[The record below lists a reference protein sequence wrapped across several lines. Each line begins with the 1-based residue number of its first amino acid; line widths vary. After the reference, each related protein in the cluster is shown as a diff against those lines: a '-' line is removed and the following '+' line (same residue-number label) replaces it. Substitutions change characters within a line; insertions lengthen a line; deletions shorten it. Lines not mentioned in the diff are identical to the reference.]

1 MLKEWGPVIIGSRVS
16 KWRMSS
22 GFKLKYFLKLHR
34 AGWGCGG
41 GEREREGEKLNQAWH
56 TPASPLRDSD
66 KRKDPAFPTEL
77 QSSLGSTPL
86 PRHMTGMKSGLLQQ
100 HHHCGPQGETVF
112 ALNTPLSVSHLYKL
126 KMFSWRNNT
135 RYGSCMFEWAHY
147 WTTWLKFG
155 VSIKTPKKL
164 PG

>member
-1 MLKEWGPVIIGSRVS
+1 
-16 KWRMSS
+16 MSGWDGAACWPGCLADGDLHAGAGMGNCACAAAES
-22 GFKLKYFLKLHR
+22 GGRADAGAGEGGRRLHR
-34 AGWGCGG
+34 CAAEREKKRK
-41 GEREREGEKLNQAWH
+41 EREREGEKLNQAWH

-126 KMFSWRNNT
+126 KMFS
-135 RYGSCMFEWAHY
+135 
-147 WTTWLKFG
+147 
-155 VSIKTPKKL
+155 
-164 PG
+164 